1 MKKAFKGCLV
11 FILAVLLIYGVVD
24 YFWQRSREK
33 QIEQVIV
40 AMQDSV
46 DELEIFLRENEDDL
60 EYLVTKCVEDDI
72 IIYTDSVY
80 SLRGND
86 TNGIDVAPEIL
97 SRRDRLI
104 ANLPDHIEF
113 DYISTSGVKLYK
125 KDAMFWTMHMKISS
139 PPLTEDSIYTAGSI
153 GTVKLNRTWT
163 INVAT
168 QDYPD
173 YARARKI
180 LKKLVNQASPESTSA
195 G

>member
-11 FILAVLLIYGVVD
+11 FILVILLIYGVDD
-24 YFWQRSREK
+24 YFWQRNREK

-60 EYLVTKCVEDDI
+60 EYLVTTCVREDLFID
-72 IIYTDSVY
+72 
-80 SLRGND
+80 D
-86 TNGIDVAPEIL
+86 TSTTTAGVNPKDVAVEQEVL

>member
-11 FILAVLLIYGVVD
+11 FILAVLLIYGVDD
-24 YFWQRSREK
+24 YFWQRNREK

-60 EYLVTKCVEDDI
+60 EYLVTTCVREDLFID
-72 IIYTDSVY
+72 
-80 SLRGND
+80 D
-86 TNGIDVAPEIL
+86 TSTTTAGVNPKDVALEQEVL

-168 QDYPD
+168 HDYPD
-173 YARARKI
+173 YARAQKI
-180 LKKLVNQASPESTSA
+180 LKKLADQAPSESTSA

>member
-11 FILAVLLIYGVVD
+11 FILAVLLIYGVDD
-24 YFWQRSREK
+24 YFWQRNREK

-60 EYLVTKCVEDDI
+60 EYLVTTCVREDLFID
-72 IIYTDSVY
+72 
-80 SLRGND
+80 D
-86 TNGIDVAPEIL
+86 TSTTTAGVNPKDVAVEQEVL

-125 KDAMFWTMHMKISS
+125 KD
-139 PPLTEDSIYTAGSI
+139 SIYTAGSI

-168 QDYPD
+168 HDYPD
-173 YARARKI
+173 YARAQKI
-180 LKKLVNQASPESTSA
+180 LKKLADQAPSESTSA

>member
-11 FILAVLLIYGVVD
+11 FILAVLLIYGVDD
-24 YFWQRSREK
+24 YFWQRNREK

-60 EYLVTKCVEDDI
+60 EYLVTTCVREDLFID
-72 IIYTDSVY
+72 
-80 SLRGND
+80 D
-86 TNGIDVAPEIL
+86 TSTTTAGVNPKDVAVEQEVL

-125 KDAMFWTMHMKISS
+125 KDAMF
-139 PPLTEDSIYTAGSI
+139 
-153 GTVKLNRTWT
+153 
-163 INVAT
+163 
-168 QDYPD
+168 
-173 YARARKI
+173 
-180 LKKLVNQASPESTSA
+180 
-195 G
+195 

>member
-11 FILAVLLIYGVVD
+11 FILAVLLIYGVDD

-60 EYLVTKCVEDDI
+60 EYLVTTCVREDLFID
-72 IIYTDSVY
+72 
-80 SLRGND
+80 D
-86 TNGIDVAPEIL
+86 TSTTTAGVNPKDVAVEQEVL

>member
-60 EYLVTKCVEDDI
+60 EYLVTTCVREDLFID
-72 IIYTDSVY
+72 
-80 SLRGND
+80 D
-86 TNGIDVAPEIL
+86 TSTTTAGVNPKDVAVEQEVL

>member
-60 EYLVTKCVEDDI
+60 EYLVTTCVREDLFID
-72 IIYTDSVY
+72 
-80 SLRGND
+80 D
-86 TNGIDVAPEIL
+86 TSTTTAGVNPKDVAVEQEVL

-168 QDYPD
+168 HDYPD
-173 YARARKI
+173 YARAQKI
-180 LKKLVNQASPESTSA
+180 LKKLADQAPSESTSA

>member
-11 FILAVLLIYGVVD
+11 FILVILLIYGVDD
-24 YFWQRSREK
+24 YFWQRNREK

-60 EYLVTKCVEDDI
+60 EYLVTTCVREDLFID
-72 IIYTDSVY
+72 
-80 SLRGND
+80 D
-86 TNGIDVAPEIL
+86 TSTTTAGVNPKDVAVEQEVL

-168 QDYPD
+168 HDYPD
-173 YARARKI
+173 YARAQKI
-180 LKKLVNQASPESTSA
+180 LKKLADQAPSESTSA

>member
-1 MKKAFKGCLV
+1 MKKAFKVCLV
-11 FILAVLLIYGVVD
+11 FILAVLLIYGVDD

-60 EYLVTKCVEDDI
+60 EYLVTTCVREDLFID
-72 IIYTDSVY
+72 
-80 SLRGND
+80 D
-86 TNGIDVAPEIL
+86 TSTTTAGVNPKDVAVEQEVL

-168 QDYPD
+168 HDYPD

>member
-1 MKKAFKGCLV
+1 MKKAFKGCLT
-11 FILAVLLIYGVVD
+11 FILVVLLIYGVDD
-24 YFWQRSREK
+24 YFWQRNREK

-60 EYLVTKCVEDDI
+60 EYLVTTCVREDLFID
-72 IIYTDSVY
+72 
-80 SLRGND
+80 D
-86 TNGIDVAPEIL
+86 TSTTTAGVNPKDVAVEQEVL

>member
-11 FILAVLLIYGVVD
+11 FILAVLLIYGVDD
-24 YFWQRSREK
+24 YFWQRNREK

-60 EYLVTKCVEDDI
+60 EYLVTTCVREDLFID
-72 IIYTDSVY
+72 
-80 SLRGND
+80 D
-86 TNGIDVAPEIL
+86 TSTTTAGVNPKDVAVEQEVL

-168 QDYPD
+168 HDYPD
-173 YARARKI
+173 YARAQKI
-180 LKKLVNQASPESTSA
+180 LKKLADQAPSESTSA

>member
-11 FILAVLLIYGVVD
+11 FILAVLLIYGVDD
-24 YFWQRSREK
+24 YFWQRNREK

-60 EYLVTKCVEDDI
+60 EYLVTTCVREDLFID
-72 IIYTDSVY
+72 
-80 SLRGND
+80 D
-86 TNGIDVAPEIL
+86 TSTTTAGVNPKDVAVEQEVL